1 MLQIITAQVEFTQ
14 PGQGPPAGQEKQVIF
29 AQSSVFEVHVD
40 ESLSY
45 PVKYDRQTI
54 AYVAVAQ
61 VQSTQQRQ
69 SLHTY
74 IRCARLVS
82 GYLGYAQCLKW
93 KKEVSDAP
101 TQAPILARGVGKG
114 EGGHA
119 GETCPP
125 EMPMLEKNLGI
136 GPRGF

>member
-74 IRCARLVS
+74 IRRARLEASVRLS
-82 GYLGYAQCLKW
+82 WLRAVLK
-93 KKEVSDAP
+93 V
-101 TQAPILARGVGKG
+101 
-114 EGGHA
+114 
-119 GETCPP
+119 
-125 EMPMLEKNLGI
+125 EK
-136 GPRGF
+136 RSV